1 MRLPASGILASHSGA
16 QLEYQR
22 GFATWRHSFS
32 GFNCTTV
39 SNISIGAGSVA
50 VSERPALPW
59 TVSTSG
65 NCLST
70 FSAAVV
76 VAVAV
81 GGGVGLAVG
90 FAARQFGWP
99 TGFVGPL
106 TGGIVSALTI
116 AIYQSRAARSDRG
129 KP

>member
-1 MRLPASGILASHSGA
+1 M
-16 QLEYQR
+16 
-22 GFATWRHSFS
+22 
-32 GFNCTTV
+32 
-39 SNISIGAGSVA
+39 
-50 VSERPALPW
+50 
-59 TVSTSG
+59 G
-65 NCLST
+65 NVKVRDIA
-70 FSAAVV
+70 FAVV

-90 FAARQFGWP
+90 FAARHFGWP

-116 AIYQSRAARSDRG
+116 AIYQVRTGRSGRG

>member
-1 MRLPASGILASHSGA
+1 M
-16 QLEYQR
+16 
-22 GFATWRHSFS
+22 
-32 GFNCTTV
+32 
-39 SNISIGAGSVA
+39 
-50 VSERPALPW
+50 
-59 TVSTSG
+59 G
-65 NCLST
+65 NVKVRDIA
-70 FSAAVV
+70 FAVV

-90 FAARQFGWP
+90 FAARHFGWP

-116 AIYQSRAARSDRG
+116 AIYQVRAGRSDRG

>member
-1 MRLPASGILASHSGA
+1 L
-16 QLEYQR
+16 
-22 GFATWRHSFS
+22 
-32 GFNCTTV
+32 
-39 SNISIGAGSVA
+39 
-50 VSERPALPW
+50 
-59 TVSTSG
+59 G
-65 NCLST
+65 NVKVRDIA
-70 FSAAVV
+70 FAVV

-90 FAARQFGWP
+90 FAARHFGWP

-116 AIYQSRAARSDRG
+116 AIYQVRTGRSGRG

>member
-1 MRLPASGILASHSGA
+1 M
-16 QLEYQR
+16 
-22 GFATWRHSFS
+22 
-32 GFNCTTV
+32 
-39 SNISIGAGSVA
+39 
-50 VSERPALPW
+50 
-59 TVSTSG
+59 G
-65 NCLST
+65 NVKVRAIAC
-70 FSAAVV
+70 AVV

-90 FAARQFGWP
+90 FAARHFGWP

-116 AIYQSRAARSDRG
+116 AIYQVRTGRSGHG